1 MSFNLTILSRDG
13 QIFKGVCNT
22 VTSFNAVGEF
32 DVLEH
37 HANFI
42 TMINKYVVVDKSTA
56 EEKKFQLEK
65 GVLSSKG
72 DVVEVFIQD

>member
-13 QIFKGVCNT
+13 QIFKGTCST
-22 VTSFNAVGEF
+22 VTSFNSVGEF

-42 TMINKYVVVDKSTA
+42 TMINKYVVVDKSTT
-56 EEKKFQLEK
+56 EEKKFSLEK

-72 DVVEVFIQD
+72 DTVEVFIQD